1 MPSPFFGE
9 LYLRSTRP
17 FLDPKITAAEL
28 DYLEARLL
36 ELKLEGPVLDYGC
49 GHGRH
54 LGAGLRTGRTTFG
67 MDRDHPSLCEALP
80 IAPVVRGDFFAPPF
94 RSGSLAGIWAWYN
107 SVFTFDDP
115 QIRALFSQLARLLKP
130 GGLLLLHTLPREK
143 LSNDP
148 TSHFNGQLPDGS
160 HLIEDVAFDEASGRD
175 RGRRTLTLPDGR
187 VLAADYFIRYFF
199 KGELEALLEG
209 VGFRTIF
216 VHGALD
222 ASPLTGHSADL
233 ILGAQRG

>member
-1 MPSPFFGE
+1 MPSKFFGE

-17 FLDPKITAAEL
+17 FLDAKVTAAEQG
-28 DYLEARLL
+28 YLEARLE
-36 ELKLEGPVLDYGC
+36 ELGVSGPVLDYGC

-54 LGAGLRTGRTTFG
+54 LAAGVRSGRTTLG
-67 MDRDHPSLCEALP
+67 MDRDHPSLVEARP
-80 IAPVVRGDFFAPPF
+80 IAAVVRGDFFAPPF
-94 RSGSLAGIWAWYN
+94 RTASLAGIWAWYN
-107 SVFTFDDP
+107 SVFTFDDA
-115 QIRALFSQLARLLKP
+115 QIRALFGELARLIKP

-143 LSNDP
+143 LSNEP
-148 TSHFNGQLPDGS
+148 TSHFDGLLPDGS
-160 HLIEDVAFDEASGRD
+160 HLVEDVAFDENSGRD

-187 VLAADYFIRYFF
+187 VLEADYFIRYFF
-199 KGELEALLEG
+199 RDELEALLEG

-222 ASPLTGHSADL
+222 GSPLQGSSTDL